1 MMFRLLLIFTFL
13 SISITA
19 VQAQSF
25 ILSAYP
31 YTYSNNTLYVD
42 VKCSIESSS
51 DICDKIKV
59 YGLGVSSMGSLSTV
73 NLYYYVPTATHSVP
87 TNCIVSDTIAIS
99 PVSSVIK
106 QVDLY
111 LHKVT
116 VWDSATID
124 TAYLYSVMP
133 MFLPLTISKSK
144 VQSDISLYPNPA
156 ENMFF
161 IEGLSKA
168 TTITIYDIFGKE
180 VYHIEDAVGSL
191 PVNISSFSSGMYLV
205 VLNSSGYIEKRTLIK
220 Q

>member
-1 MMFRLLLIFTFL
+1 MCL
-13 SISITA
+13 SVSINA
-19 VQAQSF
+19 VIAQSF
-25 ILSAYP
+25 IQSAYP
-31 YTYSNNTLYVD
+31 YTYSNDTLYVE
-42 VKCSIESSS
+42 VTSSIESST

-59 YGLGVSSMGSLSTV
+59 YGLGVSSTGSLSTL
-73 NLYYYVPTATHSVP
+73 NLYYNVPTATHGIP
-87 TNCIVSDTIAIS
+87 TNCIVSDTIVIS

-116 VWDSATID
+116 VWDSATVD
-124 TAYLYSVMP
+124 TAYLNSVMP
-133 MFLPLTISKSK
+133 VFLPLTISKSN

-191 PVNISSFSSGMYLV
+191 SINISSFSSGMYLL
-205 VLNSSGYIEKRTLIK
+205 VLNSSGYIEKRILIK